1 MELQK
6 YRTIN
11 AAYAEIK
18 KQDPETE
25 ISMHGIRMGVKQGL
39 IPSTKIGKKVVVS
52 IESIL
57 NFYNGK
63 FQQPQQEQADNY
75 GKIRPIIK

>member
-25 ISMHGIRMGVKQGL
+25 ISIHGIRMGIKQGF
-39 IPSTKIGKKVVVS
+39 IPCIKIGKKVVVS

-57 NFYNGK
+57 NFYSGK
-63 FQQPQQEQADNY
+63 AQQSQQSDNNY
-75 GKIRPIIK
+75 GKIRAIIK

>member
-1 MELQK
+1 MELEK

-25 ISMHGIRMGVKQGL
+25 ISMHGIKLGIKQGL
-39 IPSTKIGKKVVVS
+39 IPSTKIGNKVVVS
-52 IESIL
+52 IENIL
-57 NFYNGK
+57 KFYSGEA
-63 FQQPQQEQADNY
+63 QQQKTLNKKY
-75 GKIRPIIK
+75 GEIRAIY